1 MKLVYNYVL
10 ISAVISWALAQIIK
24 TTTHIIK
31 FRTFNP
37 ERLVGAGGMP
47 SSHSSLVCSAL
58 VAVGRKMG
66 LASCEFAIMF
76 IIAAVVM
83 YDAMGVR
90 HAAGLHAIEINKFN
104 KYFSDIFSKDKTIEA
119 KEETDKKTKLL
130 KEHLGHTPLEVT
142 AGAILGIAVACIMP
156 VK

>member
-58 VAVGRKMG
+58 VAVGRK
-66 LASCEFAIMF
+66 